1 MFRKSGAYYYAI
13 ARGKDDRPVRPDR
26 ERKSYGGENTF
37 ETDTTDRAVLLDEI
51 TAIADKLWEHRERI
65 GKDGRTVTLKIKFAD
80 FEQITRSKTPGNA
93 VDNRMMPPGIYEE
106 LLDSIMPLERPLRLL
121 GLTLSNLIDP
131 PKQPTVAQPTLAL
144 YTLKHLT
151 YS

>member
-37 ETDTTDRAVLLDEI
+37 ETDPTDRAVLLDEI

-65 GKDGRTVTLKIKFAD
+65 GKDGRNAPLKIKFAD
-80 FEQITRSKTPGNA
+80 FEQITRSKTPGK
-93 VDNRMMPPGIYEE
+93 PG
-106 LLDSIMPLERPLRLL
+106 DHRQM
-121 GLTLSNLIDP
+121 LTGINEDP
-131 PKQPTVAQPTLAL
+131 PN
-144 YTLKHLT
+144 H
-151 YS
+151 

>member
-51 TAIADKLWEHRERI
+51 TAIADKLWEPRERI
-65 GKDGRTVTLKIKFAD
+65 GRDGRTVTLKAKFDD
-80 FEQITRSKTPGNA
+80 FEQLTRSKTPGQA
-93 VDNRMMPPGIYEE
+93 VHNRLMLPGIAEQ
-106 LLDSIMPLERPLRLL
+106 LLASNITIDRPL
-121 GLTLSNLIDP
+121 P
-131 PKQPTVAQPTLAL
+131 PIRPAITNTQK
-144 YTLKHLT
+144 
-151 YS
+151 

>member
-1 MFRKSGAYYYAI
+1 MAELGIKTGLDLRNQSIEFLTRMFRKSGAYYYAI
-13 ARGKDDRPVRPDR
+13 ARGKDDRPVRPGR

-80 FEQITRSKTPGNA
+80 FEQITRSKTPGKRSEEHTSELQSLMRISYA
-93 VDNRMMPPGIYEE
+93 VFCLKKKINRQEQE
-106 LLDSIMPLERPLRLL
+106 
-121 GLTLSNLIDP
+121 
-131 PKQPTVAQPTLAL
+131 Q
-144 YTLKHLT
+144 
-151 YS
+151 

>member
-1 MFRKSGAYYYAI
+1 MAELGIKTGLDLRNQSIEFLTRMFRKSGAYYYAI

-65 GKDGRTVTLKIKFAD
+65 GKEDRKSVVQGKRESV
-80 FEQITRSKTPGNA
+80 RVS
-93 VDNRMMPPGIYEE
+93 
-106 LLDSIMPLERPLRLL
+106 L
-121 GLTLSNLIDP
+121 GGGST
-131 PKQPTVAQPTLAL
+131 K
-144 YTLKHLT
+144 K
-151 YS
+151 